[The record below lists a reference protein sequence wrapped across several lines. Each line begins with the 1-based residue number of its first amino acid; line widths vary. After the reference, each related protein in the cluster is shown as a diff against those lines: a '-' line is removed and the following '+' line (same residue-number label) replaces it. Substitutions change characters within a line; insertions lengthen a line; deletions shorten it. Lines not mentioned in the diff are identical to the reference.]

1 MSNRAHTVTPLYA
14 QSILQALARQGL
26 QLPEALLDR
35 LPQDARVPLAV
46 QDELWEALCGHS
58 DDPLVG
64 LRVGLQI
71 QVGHLDAVGMLLV
84 TCDTMG
90 EALQQLTE
98 YAPLVGAGGDFEL
111 REAGGL
117 ARISFRPHLAVR
129 QAERVEAAMACLLNL
144 TRWATGGAFQ
154 PTALELAHEP
164 LAAPETYAGLTG
176 CLVQFGQAGNCLLF
190 DAKQLNL
197 PQIQANGTVREHLRR
212 LADQTLSELGHDS
225 FSAAVMRQVRLQ
237 PRWGKE
243 RVAEALGLSGRH
255 LNRRLAEQGLSF
267 KSLRE
272 SLLQQLACQALEQ
285 GRRPAEIAEE
295 LGFSDEGAFTRAF
308 RRWQGQS
315 PARYRDAL
323 SAEPAAQ
330 SR

>member
-1 MSNRAHTVTPLYA
+1 
-14 QSILQALARQGL
+14 
-26 QLPEALLDR
+26 
-35 LPQDARVPLAV
+35 
-46 QDELWEALCGHS
+46 
-58 DDPLVG
+58 
-64 LRVGLQI
+64 
-71 QVGHLDAVGMLLV
+71 
-84 TCDTMG
+84 
-90 EALQQLTE
+90 
-98 YAPLVGAGGDFEL
+98 
-111 REAGGL
+111 
-117 ARISFRPHLAVR
+117 
-129 QAERVEAAMACLLNL
+129 
-144 TRWATGGAFQ
+144 
-154 PTALELAHEP
+154 
-164 LAAPETYAGLTG
+164 
-176 CLVQFGQAGNCLLF
+176 
-190 DAKQLNL
+190 
-197 PQIQANGTVREHLRR
+197 
-212 LADQTLSELGHDS
+212 
-225 FSAAVMRQVRLQ
+225 MRQVRLQ

-323 SAEPAAQ
+323 SAELAAQ